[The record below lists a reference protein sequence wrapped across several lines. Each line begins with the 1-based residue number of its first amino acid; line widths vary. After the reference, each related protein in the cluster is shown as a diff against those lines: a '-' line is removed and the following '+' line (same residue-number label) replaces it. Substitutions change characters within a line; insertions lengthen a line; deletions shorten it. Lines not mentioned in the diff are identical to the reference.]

1 MSMIDTNCPIAW
13 PALDET
19 QATDDWEVVDMIDQ
33 SPSKGVGVGVR
44 AASSRIP
51 KSISTPDFGNYDFVF
66 EEESVATS
74 VAGDESDVVVEDESE
89 SDICVVDTTTAIA
102 GDSPVKVMKRVPSFK
117 DAILLNAQECERL
130 EAEAKKKEAM
140 TRRVPPKKRVP
151 TFSVRKIRRNAH
163 SMTDLASLAEAD
175 HEDDE
180 LEVNG
185 DADAPEF
192 YARKSKGST
201 ARANSTKLRPDEAKR
216 REFILYKKNVQ
227 RARNG

>member
-1 MSMIDTNCPIAW
+1 MA
-13 PALDET
+13 
-19 QATDDWEVVDMIDQ
+19 
-33 SPSKGVGVGVR
+33 
-44 AASSRIP
+44 
-51 KSISTPDFGNYDFVF
+51 
-66 EEESVATS
+66 
-74 VAGDESDVVVEDESE
+74 
-89 SDICVVDTTTAIA
+89 
-102 GDSPVKVMKRVPSFK
+102 
-117 DAILLNAQECERL
+117 
-130 EAEAKKKEAM
+130 
-140 TRRVPPKKRVP
+140 RRVSPKKRVP

-180 LEVNG
+180 LEVYG